1 MSNTN
6 TVANPMKVITGKDT
20 RWSYAN
26 VWEAKSI
33 NGSEEKFSVSCLVSK
48 SDKATIAKINNAIE
62 AAKEEAKA
70 EMEEIEEQS
79 SDENYSSTSSYSSE
93 STQNQSVDNSWMDGH
108 WRFRTQYGVSNLYI
122 DTKNKKIKMYT
133 TLYSDG
139 QPNLDY
145 SGTYI
150 LYNDASSAYGNAY
163 RGYKALSFGGTVI
176 FADPDVCKLCDGP
189 GEEYF
194 EHVR

>member
-1 MSNTN
+1 
-6 TVANPMKVITGKDT
+6 
-20 RWSYAN
+20 
-26 VWEAKSI
+26 
-33 NGSEEKFSVSCLVSK
+33 
-48 SDKATIAKINNAIE
+48 
-62 AAKEEAKA
+62 
-70 EMEEIEEQS
+70 
-79 SDENYSSTSSYSSE
+79 
-93 STQNQSVDNSWMDGH
+93 
-108 WRFRTQYGVSNLYI
+108 
-122 DTKNKKIKMYT
+122 MYT